1 MTGLGGFLIILMQ
14 EDGKA
19 EENMAQKRAAL
30 LEKRMRREKE
40 SLQKK
45 MQLEA
50 ELEQK
55 KEEARY
61 GRNTVKWCI
70 YGKNT
75 PLQINSSMQAD
86 FIQLFIAIEYM
97 WVGVRCSGDTVFYC
111 HRPIIASR

>member
-1 MTGLGGFLIILMQ
+1 MQ

-61 GRNTVKWCI
+61 GRNT
-70 YGKNT
+70 
-75 PLQINSSMQAD
+75 
-86 FIQLFIAIEYM
+86 
-97 WVGVRCSGDTVFYC
+97 
-111 HRPIIASR
+111 

>member
-1 MTGLGGFLIILMQ
+1 MTVFFLFQ

-45 MQLEA
+45 LQLEA

-61 GRNTVKWCI
+61 
-70 YGKNT
+70 
-75 PLQINSSMQAD
+75 
-86 FIQLFIAIEYM
+86 
-97 WVGVRCSGDTVFYC
+97 VGSTFYLK
-111 HRPIIASR
+111 HPPPIKDKLIILL

>member
-1 MTGLGGFLIILMQ
+1 MRSGLWWGVNLVLEQWELTGFLLQ

-45 MQLEA
+45 LQLEA

-55 KEEARY
+55 KEEAR
-61 GRNTVKWCI
+61 
-70 YGKNT
+70 
-75 PLQINSSMQAD
+75 
-86 FIQLFIAIEYM
+86 
-97 WVGVRCSGDTVFYC
+97 
-111 HRPIIASR
+111 

>member
-1 MTGLGGFLIILMQ
+1 MRKTLHQCGMTNFVFFLTQ

-40 SLQKK
+40 SQQKK

-55 KEEARY
+55 KEEAR
-61 GRNTVKWCI
+61 
-70 YGKNT
+70 
-75 PLQINSSMQAD
+75 
-86 FIQLFIAIEYM
+86 
-97 WVGVRCSGDTVFYC
+97 
-111 HRPIIASR
+111 

>member
-1 MTGLGGFLIILMQ
+1 MGGEPGPGAASWSSFLEQWELTGFLVQ

-45 MQLEA
+45 LQLEA

-55 KEEARY
+55 KEEAR
-61 GRNTVKWCI
+61 
-70 YGKNT
+70 
-75 PLQINSSMQAD
+75 
-86 FIQLFIAIEYM
+86 
-97 WVGVRCSGDTVFYC
+97 
-111 HRPIIASR
+111 

>member
-1 MTGLGGFLIILMQ
+1 MTVFFLFQ

-45 MQLEA
+45 LQLEA

-61 GRNTVKWCI
+61 DRNTFYLKHP
-70 YGKNT
+70 
-75 PLQINSSMQAD
+75 PLKTNSLSC
-86 FIQLFIAIEYM
+86 FELI
-97 WVGVRCSGDTVFYC
+97 VFC
-111 HRPIIASR
+111 DLNIPKLI

>member
-1 MTGLGGFLIILMQ
+1 MTVFFLIQ
-14 EDGKA
+14 ADGKA

-45 MQLEA
+45 LQLEA

-61 GRNTVKWCI
+61 VRNT
-70 YGKNT
+70 
-75 PLQINSSMQAD
+75 
-86 FIQLFIAIEYM
+86 
-97 WVGVRCSGDTVFYC
+97 FY
-111 HRPIIASR
+111 